1 MSEARSGATREGGL
15 HLGINCPGHGSYRH
29 AWRRQGIDPLGT
41 ADPDFYVR
49 VARTAE
55 RGLFDAVFTADVPAL
70 IPTWEHQPQRMTLDP
85 FLALAV
91 AARETECV
99 GLVVTA
105 SSTVNHPYS
114 LARSIATLDR
124 ISHGRAG
131 WNVVTSYNPLVAGSY
146 GLNGLPEKEQRYARA
161 SEFLDVV
168 DGLWRTWAPDAIVA
182 DKESGLYA
190 TADRVRPIDHRGE
203 FYSVNGGGLVPPSE
217 QGLPVIFQAGGSAG
231 GLALAARH
239 ADATFASAV
248 TLDVAR
254 EYRQSLDNATVRH
267 RTPGRPGVL
276 ALPGMTVTLGST
288 DEEAE
293 RRRDELSDTGADDEA
308 LQMLAQ
314 RLGIPAAEIEMD
326 KPIVLNDSAFEGQRG
341 DTSEGFLRSLK
352 SQADAGA
359 TPRDVVRKG
368 VGHLSVIGGPKKVAD
383 LIEEWFATGVVD
395 GFNLMFDVI
404 DETFDPFVDEVVPI
418 LQERGLFRREYS
430 GSTLRDHLGLPI
442 PTW

>member
-1 MSEARSGATREGGL
+1 MGGEAGL

-29 AWRRQGIDPLGT
+29 AWRRPGIDPLGT

-49 VARTAE
+49 VAQTAE

-70 IPTWEHQPQRMTLDP
+70 TPTWEHQPQRMTLDP
-85 FLALAV
+85 FLALSV
-91 AARETECV
+91 AARETEFV

-105 SSTVNHPYS
+105 SSTVNHPFN
-114 LARSIATLDR
+114 LARSMSTLDR

-146 GLNGLPEKEQRYARA
+146 GLDGLPAKHQRYARA
-161 SEFLDVV
+161 GEFLEVV
-168 DGLWRTWAPDAIVA
+168 DGLWRTWAPDSIVA
-182 DKESGLYA
+182 NKESGLYA
-190 TADRVRPIDHRGE
+190 AAGSVHPIDHSGE
-203 FYSVNGGGLVPPSE
+203 FYSVHGGGLIPPSE
-217 QGLPVIFQAGGSAG
+217 QGLPVIFQAGASAG
-231 GLALAARH
+231 GLELAATH
-239 ADATFASAV
+239 ADATFVSAV

-254 EYRQSLDNATVRH
+254 EYRQSLDRASAIH
-267 RTPGRPGVL
+267 RRPGRLGVL
-276 ALPGMTVTLGST
+276 SLPGLTVTLGST

-293 RRRDELSDTGADDEA
+293 RRRDELSDAGADDEA
-308 LQMLAQ
+308 LQMLSQ
-314 RLGIPAAEIEMD
+314 RLGIPAAEIELD
-326 KPIVLNDSAFEGQRG
+326 KPIVLNDSIFESQRG
-341 DTSEGFLRSLK
+341 ETSEGFLRSLK

-359 TPRDVVRKG
+359 TARDVVRKG

-383 LIEEWFATGVVD
+383 LIEEWFSTGAVD